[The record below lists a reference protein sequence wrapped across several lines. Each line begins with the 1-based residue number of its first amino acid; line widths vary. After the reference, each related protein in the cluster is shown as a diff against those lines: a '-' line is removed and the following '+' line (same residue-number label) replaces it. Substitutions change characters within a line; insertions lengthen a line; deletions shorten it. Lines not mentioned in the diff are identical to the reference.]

1 MNKEMVKLI
10 NTLDMIEL
18 DKQELL
24 QSECNDYDQIT
35 QNLIDLFVRSK
46 DLKESVVKVLTRIK
60 HESKGSD
67 N

>member
-10 NTLDMIEL
+10 NTLDMIEM

-24 QSECNDYDQIT
+24 QSDCDDYDQIT

-60 HESKGSD
+60 HERKRGEK
-67 N
+67 

>member
-10 NTLDMIEL
+10 NTLDMIEM

-24 QSECNDYDQIT
+24 QSDCNDYDQIT
-35 QNLIDLFVRSK
+35 QNLIELFVRSK

-60 HESKGSD
+60 HERKRGGK
-67 N
+67 